1 MPTSLFPVPHKLIS
15 PWMLKWRRKWKC
27 KDARNKR
34 HDGLEMK
41 EKIRSNL
48 PWWVKLSRW
57 VHLGTCILELMW
69 YEPIHTYSTVH
80 TQHQDCHMEGK
91 CPFSLLLYFLAY
103 LYLYG
108 DFGASSLP
116 ARLYFCSSLLSL
128 PVSLNIIRYLR
139 YSEHSTRL
147 TILSNHAHGYVSNI
161 LHIRSH
167 LTTPTV

>member
-48 PWWVKLSRW
+48 PRWVKLSRW

-69 YEPIHTYSTVH
+69 YEPIHTYSTYIHNIRIVIWRVNVR
-80 TQHQDCHMEGK
+80 
-91 CPFSLLLYFLAY
+91 FSLLVYFLAY

-108 DFGASSLP
+108 YFGASSLS

-128 PVSLNIIRYLR
+128 PVSLNIIRYLC
-139 YSEHSTRL
+139 YNEHSTRF
-147 TILSNHAHGYVSNI
+147 TILSDHAHSYVSNI